1 LIDRLAEDELDVTPT
16 QLERWRHLGL
26 IPRAQVVR
34 PAFGGST
41 VMEHE
46 PPVLDACAILA
57 QVSTRGRPWQY
68 SALGLFDAG
77 LDISSRAVR
86 ETALFLLDR
95 QMSGF
100 RRAWANA
107 EAGAEPPGNDPGEW
121 VADVATEA
129 ARHMDRTNRRVIRDE
144 VRLAHPTLSQS
155 ELREAAQQ
163 ALIWRTA
170 DINVPALLTPQQR
183 RWARTGS
190 DEALDPLLMY
200 PIPLPSE
207 RAACVATLTW
217 AEMSL
222 ARWLLDSEGFDSD
235 DIPLLIAATW
245 RVTGLRLDEDFAHP
259 ERPLDDETL
268 TKIRN
273 WRLEA
278 LEDDGEGGTVG
289 ESADEPAAAEG
300 GKS

>member
-1 LIDRLAEDELDVTPT
+1 
-16 QLERWRHLGL
+16 
-26 IPRAQVVR
+26 
-34 PAFGGST
+34 
-41 VMEHE
+41 
-46 PPVLDACAILA
+46 
-57 QVSTRGRPWQY
+57 
-68 SALGLFDAG
+68 
-77 LDISSRAVR
+77 
-86 ETALFLLDR
+86 
-95 QMSGF
+95 
-100 RRAWANA
+100 
-107 EAGAEPPGNDPGEW
+107 
-121 VADVATEA
+121 
-129 ARHMDRTNRRVIRDE
+129 MDRTNRRVIRDE